1 MEDFEDG
8 DIYFNPFFGDLWIVD
23 EGDFVKINDG
33 CRVEVDIPEGFIKV
47 GHADVLSPKKKE

>member
-1 MEDFEDG
+1 MFENG

-23 EGDFVKINDG
+23 NGDFVKINDG
-33 CRVEVDIPEGFIKV
+33 YRVEVDIPDGFIKV